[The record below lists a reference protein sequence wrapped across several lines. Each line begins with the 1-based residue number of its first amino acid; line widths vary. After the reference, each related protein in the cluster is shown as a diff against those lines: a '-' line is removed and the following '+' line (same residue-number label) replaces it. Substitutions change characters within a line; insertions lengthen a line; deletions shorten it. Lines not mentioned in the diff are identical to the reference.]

1 MAAAPACHTDH
12 VKDSFP
18 LGRIAGVKVGLN
30 WSVLVIAAYLVFALA
45 TSIFPSTNPGLGEG
59 TRIVMGIAAAAL
71 FLGSIL
77 LHEIGHAVQAKRDGM
92 TIDGI
97 TLWVFGG
104 VARFVGM
111 FPGAGAEF
119 RIAIA
124 GPLVSLAL
132 GLGFSGIALVPG
144 IPEPVDAVAAWL
156 AYINIAL
163 LVFNMLPA
171 LPMDGG
177 RVLRSAIWARTKD
190 FGRATRIAGGLGRFL
205 AMGLVALGAVIAIGL
220 GSAISGIWLALIGWF
235 ILRASEGET
244 RAAAI
249 TAKFSGLTVRDVMVA
264 DPVTTTSTTT
274 LDEIAALTRWTGAY
288 TTYPVLDGDLAVG
301 LFPIGVLRGLPREV
315 WETTPIS
322 RVMVPVEHVSVSHPD
337 EPLQDAVGRLQA
349 FALHRGLVLEDGRL
363 AGLLSMSD
371 VVRLVQGGRP
381 RDAAAGPGPA

>member
-1 MAAAPACHTDH
+1 M
-12 VKDSFP
+12 KDSFP
-18 LGRIAGVKVGLN
+18 LGRIAGVKIGLN

-59 TRIVMGIAAAAL
+59 TRIVMGIVAAAL

-77 LHEIGHAVQAKRDGM
+77 LHEVGHAVQAKRDGM

-144 IPEPVDAVAAWL
+144 MPEPVDAVAAWL
-156 AYINIAL
+156 GYINLAL

-249 TAKFSGLTVRDVMVA
+249 TARFSGLTVRDVMVA

-315 WETTPIS
+315 WETTPVS
-322 RVMVPVEHVSVSHPD
+322 RVMVPVEHVSVSRPD
-337 EPLQDAVGRLQA
+337 EPLQDAVARLQA

-381 RDAAAGPGPA
+381 RGAAAEPGPA